1 MAKVLVFDRIPDTSV
16 EADVLGSSVSMDYD
30 KDVEVLLVW
39 HAPIN
44 RDVLDKFPKLKA
56 VIRYG
61 VGYDNVDFSATRERG
76 VIVCNTPD
84 YGVDEVA
91 DSAVAMILCFSRDS
105 FRLNAISKRD
115 PSSWDNE
122 RAAPIKR
129 GANTTVGVIGA
140 GRIGGSVLTRLK
152 LLRFDTVFF
161 DPYKD
166 SGYEKLLDARRVH
179 SIEEILEQS
188 DIISL
193 HTPLTDETRCM
204 VNKDFIAKM
213 KPGSSLVNTARG
225 KIMEDID
232 DFYLPLMDN
241 KILYL
246 GTDVLP
252 DEPPKSSKLLDAWKN
267 NEDWVDGRVFITPHH
282 AFYSVDAYKECRRKA
297 AENALRVLEGK
308 TPFNLLS

>member
-1 MAKVLVFDRIPDTSV
+1 MGKVHIYDRIPDTSI
-16 EADVLGSSVSMDYD
+16 ESKVLGDIVSREYD
-30 KDVEVLLVW
+30 KNAEILLVW

-44 RDVLDKFPKLKA
+44 TEVLERYPKLKA

-91 DSAVAMILCFSRDS
+91 DSAVAMILSFSRDC
-105 FRLNAISKRD
+105 FRLNAIAKRD
-115 PSSWDNE
+115 PTSWDNVK
-122 RAAPIKR
+122 AAPIKR

-179 SIEEILEQS
+179 SIDEILEQS
-188 DIISL
+188 DIISI
-193 HTPLTDETRCM
+193 HTPLTDETRGM

-213 KPGSSLVNTARG
+213 KPGSSFVNTARG

-232 DFYLPLMDN
+232 DFYLPLKDDR
-241 KILYL
+241 ILYF

-252 DEPPKSSKLLDAWKN
+252 DEPPEPSKLLDAWKN
-267 NEDWVDGRVFITPHH
+267 NEDWIDGRVFITPHH
-282 AFYSVDAYKECRRKA
+282 AFYSVDAFEECRRKA

-308 TPFNLLS
+308 TPFNLL